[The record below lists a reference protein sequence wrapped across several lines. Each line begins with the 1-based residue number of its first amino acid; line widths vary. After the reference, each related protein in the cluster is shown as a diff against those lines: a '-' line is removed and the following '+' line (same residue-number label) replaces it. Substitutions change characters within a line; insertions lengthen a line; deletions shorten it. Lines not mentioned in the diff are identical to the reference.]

1 MPSSLIIDTDAGID
15 DLLAIAYLITQP
27 SVTIEA
33 ITVVN
38 GLAHVPYG
46 ARNILRL
53 LQVVNLQDEIPVYLG
68 AQQHMPGGTDF
79 DKPWRKTADD
89 LGSEVGLPETSA
101 QPKTDAI
108 GFLAK
113 RFSSSTPFTLLAIGP
128 HTNLAT
134 ALQQNGGTY
143 SAVSAMPMM
152 GGAVFVS
159 GNVNQNGNT
168 KAEWNMYE
176 DPLAASITFTSGLPI
191 GMVPL
196 DATNQVPITQAYVN
210 QATST
215 LTSPLGVIVAK
226 LLALGYQTN
235 GNQDGDYFAWDPLAG
250 MSVVVPTVVGS
261 GPQPITLVTPPSQQ
275 AGWTQPNGDTPHQ
288 VGVATTAN
296 ASLWQSTFLAAFQ

>member
-1 MPSSLIIDTDAGID
+1 MPSLIIDTDAGID

-46 ARNILRL
+46 ASNILRL
-53 LQVVNLQDEIPVYLG
+53 LQVVNLQNRIPVYMG
-68 AQQHMPGGTDF
+68 AETHMPGGTDF
-79 DKPWRKTADD
+79 DAPWRKTADD
-89 LGSEVGLPETSA
+89 LGSEVNLPPTSA
-101 QPKTDAI
+101 VPQTDAI

-113 RFSSSTPFTLLAIGP
+113 RFTAPTPFTLLAIGP
-128 HTNLAT
+128 HTNIAT
-134 ALQQNGGTY
+134 ALQRNGGGY
-143 SAVSAMPMM
+143 GGVSAMPMM
-152 GGAVFVS
+152 GGAVFVA

-168 KAEWNMYE
+168 TAEWNMYE
-176 DPLAASITFTSGLPI
+176 DPAAASITFTSGLPI

-196 DATNQVPITQAYVN
+196 DATNQVPIDKWFVDQA
-210 QATST
+210 AAS
-215 LTSPLGVIVAK
+215 LKSPLGVIVAK

-250 MSVVVPTVVGS
+250 MSVVVPAVVGS
-261 GPQPITLVTPPSQQ
+261 GPQRILLVTQPPQ
-275 AGWTQPNGDTPHQ
+275 AGRTDPNGSSPYE

-296 ASLWQSTFLAAFQ
+296 ASLWQSTFLAAFE